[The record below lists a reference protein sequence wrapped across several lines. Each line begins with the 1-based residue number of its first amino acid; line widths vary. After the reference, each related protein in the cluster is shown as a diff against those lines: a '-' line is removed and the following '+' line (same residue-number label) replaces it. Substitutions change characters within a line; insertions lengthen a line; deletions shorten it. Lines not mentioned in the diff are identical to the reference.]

1 MRGSVFQLFVAQ
13 LKSFFCRW
21 IGVAPGRRLGL
32 SIAALRLAYV
42 AAIAAVAWTC
52 SEFYLPG
59 KGFTAL
65 VAFGDRSSAS
75 ILPELRAVNHYE
87 FPNSFGYDS
96 QFYAQIAMRPRLD
109 DPALRHAVDNLSY
122 RARRILFCWT
132 AYALAGGNPRRAL
145 NIYAF
150 QNIAA
155 WFLLAFL
162 LLRWFPPVNWG
173 NGVRWAGV
181 LFSFGLCVSVSESLV
196 DGPSLLLIAA
206 GMALI
211 ESRRPW
217 LAVAVF
223 GVAGLGKETNIFGAA
238 SLAPADNSMAG
249 WRKAL
254 VQGILVLLP
263 LAVWIWIVSRIAG
276 DTGNLGF
283 RNFALPFAG
292 YFGRWGEI
300 AHAVATKPGWGP
312 WGSACIQVALT
323 AQCVFFLARSRWSD
337 PWWRVGAPYALMT
350 VFLGAPVWEG
360 FPGAAAR
367 VLLPMT
373 LAFNVLVPRGR
384 SWWIVLL
391 LGNLTVL
398 ASPETLNLPGRESY
412 VVKGPRELR
421 IIPGSERIVEAVFDS
436 NWFFPE
442 RSRLA
447 FWRWSQGS
455 AGLLLRNP
463 HPFPIRADFAFGLH
477 SDDRRSVRLL
487 QDGRMIW
494 EGSLAPHRVLSVEIA
509 NVRLAPGDTAWRFE
523 TGPPARSD
531 NPDDPR
537 LLGFSLRNLTL
548 KLAREPGN

>member
-1 MRGSVFQLFVAQ
+1 M
-13 LKSFFCRW
+13 
-21 IGVAPGRRLGL
+21 APGRRLDL
-32 SIAALRLAYV
+32 SIPALCLAYIAAL
-42 AAIAAVAWTC
+42 AAFGWVC
-52 SEFYLPG
+52 SGFYLPG
-59 KGFTAL
+59 KGFTCL
-65 VAFGDRSSAS
+65 VVFGERGNAS
-75 ILPELRAVNHYE
+75 FLPELRAVNHYE
-87 FPNSFGYDS
+87 YPNSDGYDA
-96 QFYAQIAMRPRLD
+96 QYYAQIAMRPRLD

-132 AYALAGGNPRRAL
+132 AYALAGGNALRAL

-162 LLRWFPPVNWG
+162 LLRWFPPVSWD

-181 LFSFGLCVSVSESLV
+181 LFSFGLCVSVCDSLV

-206 GMALI
+206 GMALV

-217 LAVAVF
+217 LAAAVF
-223 GVAGLGKETNIFGAA
+223 GVAGLGKETNVFGAA
-238 SLAPADNSMAG
+238 SLAPAGNSAPG
-249 WRKAL
+249 WRKAA
-254 VQGILVLLP
+254 VQGILVVLP
-263 LAVWIWIVSRIAG
+263 LAAWIWIIFRTMG
-276 DTGNLGF
+276 NTGSLGF
-283 RNFALPFAG
+283 RNFSLPFAG
-292 YFGRWGEI
+292 YLGKWVEVARTIARNPGRI
-300 AHAVATKPGWGP
+300 H
-312 WGSACIQVALT
+312 WGSTCVQVALA
-323 AQCVFFLARSRWSD
+323 AQWVFFIARRRWSD
-337 PWWRVGAPYALMT
+337 PWWRVGATYASMM
-350 VFLGAPVWEG
+350 VFLGTPVWEG

-384 SWWIVLL
+384 PWWIVLL

-398 ASPETLNLPGRESY
+398 ASPEILNFPGRESY

-421 IIPGSERIVEAVFDS
+421 IVPATGRIVEAVFDS
-436 NWFFPE
+436 NWFLPE

-463 HPFPIRADFAFGLH
+463 HPFPIRADLSFGLH

-487 QDGRMIW
+487 QDGRVFW
-494 EGSLAPHRVLSVEIA
+494 EGSLAPHTVLSLEFA

-531 NPDDPR
+531 NPGDLR